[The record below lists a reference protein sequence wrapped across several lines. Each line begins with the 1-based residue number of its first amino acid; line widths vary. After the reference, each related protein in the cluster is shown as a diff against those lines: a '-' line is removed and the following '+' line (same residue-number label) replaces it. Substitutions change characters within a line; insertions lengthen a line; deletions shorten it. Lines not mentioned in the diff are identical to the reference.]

1 MARRRCRSGAK
12 RSMDGIFYSD
22 FFLRF
27 DAMWG
32 VAECSQS
39 LRLLDN
45 TITKTSGVRIRIPH
59 PRVRLT
65 NLRNHLQYHILS
77 NLRYKHA
84 PKSLTSKICFC
95 MCHRAC
101 RSQPSNK
108 LDPTV
113 EPSYRRVTGS
123 APLPKAS
130 EKLFG
135 RLLTTVSLDNGCLW
149 MVQIYAA
156 GVKR

>member
-1 MARRRCRSGAK
+1 MQNEAWTASSIVISSCDLLPCGGLPNVRNPCG
-12 RSMDGIFYSD
+12 
-22 FFLRF
+22 FLTTPSPRHPVF
-27 DAMWG
+27 AF
-32 VAECSQS
+32 
-39 LRLLDN
+39 
-45 TITKTSGVRIRIPH
+45 RIPH

-65 NLRNHLQYHILS
+65 NLRNHLQYHISS

-156 GVKR
+156 AVKR